1 MWKLDEGENI
11 VRVLR
16 RHYWVILPTI
26 FVIIFLAI
34 FPLIFISLISSDFLP
49 IDQIFKNMVDGFL
62 NEWNFKI
69 FAYSLYLLLLWVF
82 FFIEWTD
89 YYLDVWVITDRRIV
103 DIEQKGFFHREITSF
118 NYEQI
123 QDITVETKGFIET
136 LFRFGTLHV
145 QTAGIGRD
153 IIINHAANPEEA
165 RLLILGL
172 QKKFTASKNG
182 L

>member
-11 VRVLR
+11 IKVLR
-16 RHYWVILPTI
+16 RHYWVMLPFTIGLLILS
-26 FVIIFLAI
+26 I
-34 FPLIFISLISSDFLP
+34 FPLLFFYFISSDLIPLDDILRQGF
-49 IDQIFKNMVDGFL
+49 IDFINNWDLKV
-62 NEWNFKI
+62 
-69 FAYSLYLLLLWVF
+69 FAYSVYLILLWVF

-89 YYLDVWVITDRRIV
+89 YYLDVWVVTDKRIV
-103 DIEQKGFFHREITSF
+103 AIEQKGFFHREITSF

-123 QDITVETKGFIET
+123 QDITIETRGFIET
-136 LFRFGTLHV
+136 LFKFGTLHV

-153 IIINHAANPEEA
+153 IIIKDAASPEIA

-172 QKKFTASKNG
+172 QQKYNARGRN

>member
-11 VRVLR
+11 IKVLR
-16 RHYWVILPTI
+16 RHYWIMLPTT
-26 FVIIFLAI
+26 FVIILMAVFPVI
-34 FPLIFISLISSDFLP
+34 FVSIVSSDFLP
-49 IDQIFKNMVDGFL
+49 LDPALKNFVIDFL
-62 NEWNFKI
+62 NGSEWKT

-89 YYLDVWVITDRRIV
+89 YYLDVWVITNKRIV

-123 QDITVETKGFIET
+123 QDITIETRGFIET
-136 LFRFGTLHV
+136 LFKFGTLHV
-145 QTAGIGRD
+145 QTAGVGRN
-153 IIINHAANPEEA
+153 ILINHAADPEEA
-165 RLLILGL
+165 RLLILSL
-172 QKKFTASKNG
+172 QKKTLSSKNG